1 MRGIT
6 IRKIL
11 VAFISIAPI
20 FFSYAGCKKQPKC
33 GCGKDILYTF
43 NKTSC
48 NIYFTDASIIT
59 AMIPGDLYK
68 TYSFCNPSQM
78 FPKLANAKSGDLLL
92 VSGNVYYNCA
102 YVYQSSNSS
111 YQNPYQAFDIEVTEL
126 SLDLYGKK

>member
-6 IRKIL
+6 IKKIL
-11 VAFISIAPI
+11 AAFIIIAPI
-20 FFSYAGCKKQPKC
+20 FFSYIGCKKQPKC

-43 NKTSC
+43 SKTSC
-48 NIYFTDASIIT
+48 NIYFTDSSVIT
-59 AMIPGDLYK
+59 AMLPGDPYK

-102 YVYQSSNSS
+102 YVSQSSSSS
-111 YQNPYQAFDIEVTEL
+111 YQNPYIAYDIQVTDL